1 MEQTK
6 NIQTGEKPGILIAF
20 EGIDGSGKSTQ
31 IGMLK
36 ERMRQKGICCYTTME
51 PTDAP
56 IGSLIHQIMTGRVK
70 ADPRVIAALF
80 AADRLDHLLNEVD
93 GMVYKINKGIN
104 VITDRYYFSSYAY
117 HSGDVDMDWV
127 IKANEQSRNILKPAV
142 HIFIDID
149 PDEAMERISKNRY
162 HKELFEK
169 KSRLI
174 KVRENYLA
182 AFEKLKKEEKVII
195 VDGSR
200 DPQVIGDEIWEKIK
214 NEFGGAEWQQ

>member
-1 MEQTK
+1 MA
-6 NIQTGEKPGILIAF
+6 G
-20 EGIDGSGKSTQ
+20 
-31 IGMLK
+31 
-36 ERMRQKGICCYTTME
+36 
-51 PTDAP
+51 
-56 IGSLIHQIMTGRVK
+56 
-70 ADPRVIAALF
+70 
-80 AADRLDHLLNEVD
+80 
-93 GMVYKINKGIN
+93 
-104 VITDRYYFSSYAY
+104 
-117 HSGDVDMDWV
+117 
-127 IKANEQSRNILKPAV
+127 
-142 HIFIDID
+142 
-149 PDEAMERISKNRY
+149 RISKNRY